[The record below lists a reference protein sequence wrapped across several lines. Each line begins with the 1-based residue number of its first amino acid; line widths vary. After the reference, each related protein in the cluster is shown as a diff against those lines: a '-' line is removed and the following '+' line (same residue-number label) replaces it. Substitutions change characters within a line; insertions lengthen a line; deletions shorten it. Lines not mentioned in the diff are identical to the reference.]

1 MQQFIQMATSALG
14 TSEQVARTVT
24 GGLLDLVAKNAPQAD
39 LSALLNR
46 VPGAADLL
54 NAFRAAPPPP
64 PPPPSPGILGSLS
77 GAAGAVLGAGSSV
90 LGTGSSMLGTGA
102 AGLNNLAA
110 LFTHS
115 GLDVSKVPQLVGMFA
130 QFAAQYTGGDVV
142 QRGLGAIPGV
152 STILA
157 TLGSFGV
164 PGMPKKA

>member
-24 GGLLDLVAKNAPQAD
+24 GGLLDLVAKHAPPAD

-54 NAFRAAPPPP
+54 DAFRTTPPP

-77 GAAGAVLGAGSSV
+77 GAAGAVLGAGSTV

-110 LFTHS
+110 LFTQT

-157 TLGSFGV
+157 ALGSFGV
-164 PGMPKKA
+164 PGMPRQG

>member
-1 MQQFIQMATSALG
+1 MQQFIEMATSALG

-110 LFTHS
+110 L
-115 GLDVSKVPQLVGMFA
+115 
-130 QFAAQYTGGDVV
+130 
-142 QRGLGAIPGV
+142 
-152 STILA
+152 
-157 TLGSFGV
+157 
-164 PGMPKKA
+164 